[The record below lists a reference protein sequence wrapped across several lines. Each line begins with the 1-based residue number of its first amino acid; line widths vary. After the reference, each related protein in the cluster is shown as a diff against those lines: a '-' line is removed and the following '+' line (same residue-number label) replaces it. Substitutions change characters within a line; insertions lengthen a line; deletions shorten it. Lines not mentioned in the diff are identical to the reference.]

1 MALWLRWGVSD
12 PIKWWELKRGTHS
25 TSKSKGAGCFDG
37 PRGSRP
43 LLPHTP
49 ENTLCTWTA
58 LKRDP
63 RNVSTPPLRAADHCL
78 CRGEGGLAE
87 TEGKTPRWSV
97 GVGRV
102 DAISAWVWLGAAK
115 PRLARTPGRFPQLSA
130 PTTRSFCPMLHGPL
144 PTRGAPAHVNTSLA
158 APEAFLLYQHNREND
173 PTSRSQHPVPGV
185 HLRHSLRMI
194 TPRGPRAAWSG
205 AFRPL
210 EAASVGYRAPHYMDN
225 GMFEQEAPPQQ
236 ATATLSR
243 STFRRSIGLIT
254 PPGPRAA

>member
-1 MALWLRWGVSD
+1 MTVRGGPAHCFHTPQKTPSALGRRSNATRETFQLPRCAP
-12 PIKWWELKRGTHS
+12 PITVY
-25 TSKSKGAGCFDG
+25 AGG
-37 PRGSRP
+37 REGWQKPRG
-43 LLPHTP
+43 
-49 ENTLCTWTA
+49 
-58 LKRDP
+58 K
-63 RNVSTPPLRAADHCL
+63 LR
-78 CRGEGGLAE
+78 GGRL
-87 TEGKTPRWSV
+87 GS
-97 GVGRV
+97 
-102 DAISAWVWLGAAK
+102 WVWLGAAK

-144 PTRGAPAHVNTSLA
+144 PTRVAPAHVNTSLA